1 MAWWK
6 SRVRVASAPPSFF
19 QHSLRLGMRS
29 ASLSAASSRPR
40 AASTQQR
47 SCRLARFLAL
57 AQFILDRPSSPTGNQ
72 QACSQSPPERRITRR
87 RSRSVSATYFRVR
100 SANSSEPGVTRSSN
114 MNRNDPP
121 DTGRV
126 HHPVRCR
133 VARCRYGVGAS
144 VVATTTV
151 QPATNGFAQFLAGF
165 VAGEGSFSG
174 PSDGTR
180 FCLEIGLGA
189 LDREMRELLHSA
201 LGVGHVYDSPRRREH
216 YDDESTFRVQALREL
231 PEIVVPFMDA
241 HLPPSYKRE
250 QYFAWRERLLDY
262 WEHRAK
268 RVRPCTVEGCA
279 RPRRAH
285 GLCRR
290 HLYVQFGV

>member
-1 MAWWK
+1 M
-6 SRVRVASAPPSFF
+6 
-19 QHSLRLGMRS
+19 
-29 ASLSAASSRPR
+29 
-40 AASTQQR
+40 
-47 SCRLARFLAL
+47 
-57 AQFILDRPSSPTGNQ
+57 
-72 QACSQSPPERRITRR
+72 
-87 RSRSVSATYFRVR
+87 
-100 SANSSEPGVTRSSN
+100 TRSSN

-133 VARCRYGVGAS
+133 VAACRYGVGAS

-180 FCLEIGLGA
+180 FCREIGLGA
-189 LDREMRELLHSA
+189 LDREMCELLHSA

-231 PEIVVPFMDA
+231 LEIVVPFMDA

-250 QYFAWRERLLDY
+250 QYLAWRERLLDY

-268 RVRPCTVEGCA
+268 RVRPCLVNGCEK
-279 RPRRAH
+279 PRRAH
-285 GLCRR
+285 GLCRQ
-290 HLYVQFGV
+290 HLYSRFGV